1 MVAWVKT
8 ASLSLNLVL
17 DCQVVELLAKIR
29 KQDFVEK
36 CVSLETGFEVHK
48 TDSSL
53 CLMLMFHYISSWLLC
68 WQNTHLAVAMLS
80 TTMVMNSSF
89 TKSLAQINFL
99 DHGIQSW
106 QQQKKSNW
114 DTWLPHQ

>member
-1 MVAWVKT
+1 
-8 ASLSLNLVL
+8 
-17 DCQVVELLAKIR
+17 
-29 KQDFVEK
+29 
-36 CVSLETGFEVHK
+36 
-48 TDSSL
+48 
-53 CLMLMFHYISSWLLC
+53 
-68 WQNTHLAVAMLS
+68 
-80 TTMVMNSSF
+80 MNSSF